1 MRYLLDTNVLIFMLS
16 APAELSEKAK
26 RILQTE
32 VHLFVSMASLWE
44 IGIKQSLGKLQI
56 ELNVPGIEAQCHLR
70 DIRILPIRSNAIE
83 RIKTLPRLHRDP
95 FDRLLIAQALE
106 EGLIEPPQ
114 MPLEETL
121 YIMKMM
127 DKLRM
132 KWGVHYPMDDE

>member
-1 MRYLLDTNVLIFMLS
+1 MRYLLDTHVLIFMLS

-56 ELNVPGIEAQCHLR
+56 ELSVPGIEAQCHLR

-83 RIKTLPRLHRDP
+83 RIKTLPNLHRDP

-106 EGLIEPPQ
+106 EGLVMVTRDGIIPQ
-114 MPLEETL
+114 
-121 YIMKMM
+121 
-127 DKLRM
+127 
-132 KWGVHYPMDDE
+132 YPVQSVW